1 VLYPIPSRPP
11 VLSFDGRAMF
21 SCDSRPVGEASV
33 VLNCDA
39 SGRVLCWCCAP
50 PTILKF
56 AMLAETG
63 ISCEG
68 VLADGRPFV
77 CPRLDPVSWPSEGMS
92 ADDSPL
98 RAARLVIGQE
108 QPAQEWT
115 FALTNLLLP
124 NFSTDTGAANLMLG
138 DCNVAVTLSPL
149 PDYAIRMSYLRAY
162 KAIDLTAM
170 LRLNTSLPG
179 VDFAIAEDFCL
190 IFSVLTGHRVTWIT
204 RQSETAIVFED
215 RVTKP
220 CSGWPVLGRFEEA
233 LGRNWDWQTLLT
245 SAGKALPLFQ
255 EHAVPFRLR
264 AGLINSWIDARIE
277 TDFLETRGLKTVA
290 VLEVIRS
297 AYRDHRNAPGRF
309 REVLEGVHSY
319 LDLEVPTA
327 LVKIVEI
334 RNSLVH
340 EGRFL
345 PAVEMPILEQYELLC
360 HHTDRLVLALV
371 GYREP

>member
-1 VLYPIPSRPP
+1 VLYPLPSRPP

-21 SCDSRPVGEASV
+21 FCDSSPVGEASV

-39 SGRVLCWCCAP
+39 TGRVLCWCCAP

-56 AMLAETG
+56 AMLAETE

-68 VLADGRPFV
+68 ALVDGRPFV
-77 CPRLDPVSWPSEGMS
+77 CPRLDPVSWPSEGLS

-98 RAARLVIGQE
+98 RAAKLVIGQE
-108 QPAQEWT
+108 QPEQEWR

-124 NFSTDTGAANLMLG
+124 NFSTDTCAANLVLG
-138 DCNVAVTLSPL
+138 DRNVAVTLSPVH
-149 PDYAIRMSYLRAY
+149 DYAIRMSYLRAY
-162 KAIDLTAM
+162 KTIDLTAM
-170 LRLNTSLPG
+170 LRLDSSLPA
-179 VDFAIAEDFCL
+179 VDFTIAEDFCL
-190 IFSVLTGHRVTWIT
+190 IFSVLTGHRVNWIS

-220 CSGWPVLGRFEEA
+220 CSGWPVLGRFERA
-233 LGRNWDWQTLLT
+233 LGRNWNWQTLLT
-245 SAGKALPLFQ
+245 SAAKALPLFQ
-255 EHAVPFRLR
+255 ENAVPFRLR

-297 AYRDHRNAPGRF
+297 AYRNHRNTRGKF
-309 REVLEGVHSY
+309 RELLEGVHNY
-319 LDLEVPTA
+319 LGLEVPSA
-327 LVKIVEI
+327 LSKIVAI

-340 EGRFL
+340 DGRFL

-371 GYREP
+371 GYRES